1 MDEKKI
7 ELIRHYVQTTL
18 TQPGSHGLDH
28 IQRVVSLCEVIGK
41 EENADMMVLLP
52 AALLHD
58 IARPIETQEG
68 VPHEEAGARIAERY
82 LRSIAYDEE
91 NIRKITH
98 AIRTHRYRSIRKPE
112 TLEARILSDADKLDA
127 MGATGIARTF
137 IRAGEHRGEIKD
149 AVFHMHD
156 KLLNLNGL
164 MYTQTAKRLAEKRHR
179 YLCTFLETLEE
190 ENPLPDT
197 QLK

>member
-1 MDEKKI
+1 MEEKTD
-7 ELIRHYVQTTL
+7 LIRNYVRTTL

-28 IQRVVSLCEVIGK
+28 IRRVVSLCEVIGK
-41 EENADMMVLLP
+41 EEHADMMVLLP

-58 IARPIETQEG
+58 IARPLEMREG
-68 VPHEEAGARIAERY
+68 VPHEEAGAQMAEHY
-82 LRSIAYDEE
+82 LRSIAYNEE
-91 NIRKITH
+91 NIKKITH
-98 AIRTHRYRSIRKPE
+98 AIRTHRYRSTRKPE

-127 MGATGIARTF
+127 MGAIGIARTF

-164 MYTQTAKRLAEKRHR
+164 MYTETAKRLAEKRHR
-179 YLCTFLETLEE
+179 YLCAFLETLAE

-197 QLK
+197 LLE